1 MAGALE
7 ALATI
12 LQPTHDDPVSQRMQE
27 IGTKSYPVKE
37 GGLGIE
43 PCTSRLIL
51 AGWVAPERGG
61 AAGGGGGRGRGSS
74 RGGGRGRGRGGGD
87 RPAPY

>member
-1 MAGALE
+1 MLG
-7 ALATI
+7 TVDYCI
-12 LQPTHDDPVSQRMQE
+12 LHVQE
-27 IGTKSYPVKE
+27 MSSV
-37 GGLGIE
+37 IE
-43 PCTSRLIL
+43 PRTSSSNF

-61 AAGGGGGRGRGSS
+61 AAGGGGSRGRGSS